1 MLENN
6 GKMSQAQEVR
16 ATAFHMATQSMRSYN
31 NDYPLADIQRTAEEI
46 EAWLWRAESVGG
58 LRTLVRLAR
67 AAQRELL
74 HSSEAKS
81 PQERLARELGEALA
95 QFEA

>member
-1 MLENN
+1 MIENN

-16 ATAFHMATQSMRSYN
+16 SQAFHMATQVTRGYDGNVSVI
-31 NDYPLADIQRTAEEI
+31 DIQKTAEEI
-46 EAWLWRAESVGG
+46 EAWLWKAESAGG

-81 PQERLARELGEALA
+81 PQEKLARELAEALA
-95 QFEA
+95 QFET